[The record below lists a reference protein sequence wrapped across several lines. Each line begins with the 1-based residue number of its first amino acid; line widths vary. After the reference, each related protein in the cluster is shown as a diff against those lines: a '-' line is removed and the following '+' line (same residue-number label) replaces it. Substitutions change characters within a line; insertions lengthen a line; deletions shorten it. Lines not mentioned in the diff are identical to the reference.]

1 MKKKCILFICSA
13 FLLLNTALL
22 YAQRNGNQV
31 QFKSKSQATYD
42 RKVVYDADEINANN
56 NERNAYQA
64 QTNYLPKTTVYKED
78 NEIVLQVNS
87 LMNMK
92 AEHFLAVFNVTQ
104 VGETT
109 AKTDELMNSRINS
122 FVDAV
127 KQMGIPDKDI
137 YVDMIY
143 LVPTFEFEVE
153 KSVFSKTYN
162 EIPTGFEMQKNVHIA
177 FKDINKVASL
187 VTLAAKNEI
196 YDMVKLDFFVDNT
209 EACFDTLRN
218 KSVAAINKK
227 LASYKKLNL
236 TLSDKFQ
243 IVHEASYTFY
253 PETQYPAYD
262 AFVSQ
267 SIEAATKKG
276 GVTKLRKPATVAYD
290 QIPYNKYDII
300 VNPEI
305 LEPVVQFVYSLQVKY
320 TLDKPEVKSKNTYML
335 VTPAGDV
342 KKLDVQ

>member
-1 MKKKCILFICSA
+1 MKTKCNLVICMIFLFMNIG
-13 FLLLNTALL
+13 LLH
-22 YAQRNGNQV
+22 AQRNGNQIE
-31 QFKSKSQATYD
+31 FKTKSNASYD

-56 NERNAYQA
+56 NERNAYQT
-64 QTNYLPKTTVYKED
+64 QTNYLAKAAQYKAD
-78 NEIVLQVNS
+78 NEIVLQVNA

-109 AKTDELMNSRINS
+109 AKTDEMMNSRINS

-127 KQMGIPDKDI
+127 KLMGIPDKDI

-143 LVPTFEFEVE
+143 LVPTYEFEVE
-153 KSVFSKTYN
+153 KKGFSKTYN

-187 VTLAAKNEI
+187 VPLAAKNEI

-218 KSVAAINKK
+218 RSVADINKK
-227 LASYKKLNL
+227 LTSYKKLNL

-243 IVHEASYTFY
+243 IIHEASYTFY

-276 GVTKLRKPATVAYD
+276 GITKLRKPATVAYD

-300 VNPEI
+300 INPEV

-320 TLDKPEVKSKNTYML
+320 TLEKPEVKSKNNYML
-335 VTPAGDV
+335 VTPNGEVKPLDV
-342 KKLDVQ
+342 K